1 MLARRLIT
9 GLLVGGLI
17 AACAREWKNIRQV
30 QHQARD
36 LLYPGDPA
44 EMAEVINELRRH
56 SDDESQALARQL
68 EERLKIK
75 DRRLWRRISRHS
87 S

>member
-9 GLLVGGLI
+9 ALLVGGMI

-30 QHQARD
+30 QRKARD
-36 LLYPGDPA
+36 LLYPGSPT
-44 EMAEVINELRRH
+44 EMAEVLRELRSH
-56 SDDESQALARQL
+56 NDDESQSLARQL

-75 DRRLWRRISRHS
+75 DRRVWRRVSRHS

>member
-9 GLLVGGLI
+9 GLVVGGLI
-17 AACAREWKNIRQV
+17 VACAREWNNIRQV
-30 QHQARD
+30 QRKARD
-36 LLYPGDPA
+36 LLYPGNPT

-56 SDDESQALARQL
+56 GNDESQALARQL

-75 DRRLWRRISRHS
+75 DRRVWRRVSRRS

>member
-9 GLLVGGLI
+9 ALVVGGLI
-17 AACAREWKNIRQV
+17 AACAREWNNIRQV
-30 QHQARD
+30 QRKARE
-36 LLYPGDPA
+36 LLYPGNPT
-44 EMAEVINELRRH
+44 EIAEVLNELRRH

-75 DRRLWRRISRHS
+75 DRRVWRRVSRRS
-87 S
+87 R

>member
-9 GLLVGGLI
+9 ALLVGGMI
-17 AACAREWKNIRQV
+17 AACAREWKNIGQV
-30 QHQARD
+30 QRKARD
-36 LLYPGDPA
+36 LLYPGSST
-44 EMAEVINELRRH
+44 EMANVLCQLRRH

-75 DRRLWRRISRHS
+75 DRRAWRGVTRRS